1 MMMEADGMEADGM
14 EADGTDSDGS
24 CIRPRSVALD
34 ART

>member
-1 MMMEADGMEADGM
+1 MMEADGMEADGM

>member
-1 MMMEADGMEADGM
+1 MMMEADGM

-24 CIRPRSVALD
+24 CIRPRSDALD

>member
-1 MMMEADGMEADGM
+1 MMEADGM

-24 CIRPRSVALD
+24 CIRPRSDALD

>member
-1 MMMEADGMEADGM
+1 MMMEADGM

>member
-1 MMMEADGMEADGM
+1 MMEADGMEADGM

-24 CIRPRSVALD
+24 CIRPRSDALD